1 MCFRWHHHQMKDLVG
16 PHQFRLLP
24 WPWPAVGCHQRH
36 TTMLW
41 AVIVLLSLL
50 PPTRTTTK
58 LFVGTLSSS
67 LLRGHVEHTAV
78 ITWPCCRDPFVPG
91 YCVCMHAS
99 VYVRTSHSRY
109 VMRSVREY
117 FDTLA
122 VAGARRVSQ
131 HLINANRLCSIVFCQ
146 LPTLHELESAQKVL
160 VTVQEGLRKFNGM
173 LRQVRGVRTLL
184 HVVCAVADRRTVCLS
199 ESVGLY
205 GWIGII

>member
-1 MCFRWHHHQMKDLVG
+1 
-16 PHQFRLLP
+16 
-24 WPWPAVGCHQRH
+24 
-36 TTMLW
+36 
-41 AVIVLLSLL
+41 
-50 PPTRTTTK
+50 
-58 LFVGTLSSS
+58 
-67 LLRGHVEHTAV
+67 
-78 ITWPCCRDPFVPG
+78 
-91 YCVCMHAS
+91 
-99 VYVRTSHSRY
+99 
-109 VMRSVREY
+109 MRSVREY